1 MQPNKPKVLRNP
13 HMGQPPLS
21 PSPCHGAPLAWTVF
35 HNTTVAG
42 AILCPNLAQM
52 RGRGK
57 FFIKLICSLICKIF
71 YNEFFMEVGG
81 MTIMAIIAKW

>member
-1 MQPNKPKVLRNP
+1 
-13 HMGQPPLS
+13 MGQPPLS

-52 RGRGK
+52 RGREK
-57 FFIKLICSLICKIF
+57 FYKIDMF
-71 YNEFFMEVGG
+71 SYM
-81 MTIMAIIAKW
+81 